1 MANEATINGVHVHDV
16 QYGRTTRKS
25 FARIPEVLE
34 MPNLIEVQKKSYEW
48 FLTDGL
54 REVFEDVASITDY
67 TGNLELSFI
76 DYKLD
81 DEPKYSVE
89 ECKARDAT
97 YACPL
102 RVRMRLRYR
111 ETGEIKEQE
120 LFMGDFPKMTDSG
133 TFIINGAERV
143 IVSQIV
149 RSPGVYYGMT
159 LDKTDK
165 PLLSATVIPYRG
177 AWLEY
182 ETDSNDVF
190 YVRIDK
196 NRKIPITSF
205 IRAIGVETDAEII
218 EMFGEDERILA
229 TLDKDPSKTVE
240 EALIEIYKKLRPGE
254 PPTVDS
260 SRSLLN
266 ALFFDTRRYDISAV
280 GRYKYNKK
288 LNIARRLAGHTL
300 CETVTDPMTGEII
313 AEEGTLC
320 SRELANEIAR
330 RGVHG
335 TIIEAN
341 DGTKVKVFGNGMVDM
356 KDFVS
361 FNPQEKCGI
370 KEKVRFEVL
379 KELLEN
385 AQTEGKSEDE
395 LIDALEGVDLL
406 GIRSKT
412 SVTRKVIDARPTL
425 TAVGCFCIGTN
436 QVDLEYAGKNGIA
449 VFNAPYSN
457 TRSVVELVIGDIICL
472 MRRIPAHTHHMK
484 HGMWDKSASGSHEVR
499 GKTLGIIGY
508 GNIGSQLSVVAE
520 ALGMRVLFYDI
531 EEKLAMGNAHRCDTL
546 NELLEQSDV
555 VTLHVDGRKSNTGFF
570 GEDQFE
576 HMKQDAIF
584 INLSRGFVADL
595 DALKKH
601 LDSGHLSG
609 AAVDVFPIEPKK
621 TGDEFL
627 TDLADEDNMILT
639 PHIGGSTLEAQK
651 SIGQFVSQRLE
662 DYWFKGSTMLSVNL
676 PQITLSDIKSN
687 FRIAHLHANLPGVL
701 ARVNR
706 VLGEDGI
713 NIAAQA
719 LGTEGEIGYVVTDVA
734 QRPDQK
740 ALDQLASIE
749 GTIRMRVIS

>member
-1 MANEATINGVHVHDV
+1 
-16 QYGRTTRKS
+16 
-25 FARIPEVLE
+25 
-34 MPNLIEVQKKSYEW
+34 MP
-48 FLTDGL
+48 
-54 REVFEDVASITDY
+54 
-67 TGNLELSFI
+67 
-76 DYKLD
+76 
-81 DEPKYSVE
+81 
-89 ECKARDAT
+89 KA
-97 YACPL
+97 L
-102 RVRMRLRYR
+102 
-111 ETGEIKEQE
+111 
-120 LFMGDFPKMTDSG
+120 
-133 TFIINGAERV
+133 
-143 IVSQIV
+143 
-149 RSPGVYYGMT
+149 
-159 LDKTDK
+159 
-165 PLLSATVIPYRG
+165 
-177 AWLEY
+177 
-182 ETDSNDVF
+182 
-190 YVRIDK
+190 
-196 NRKIPITSF
+196 
-205 IRAIGVETDAEII
+205 
-218 EMFGEDERILA
+218 
-229 TLDKDPSKTVE
+229 
-240 EALIEIYKKLRPGE
+240 
-254 PPTVDS
+254 
-260 SRSLLN
+260 
-266 ALFFDTRRYDISAV
+266 
-280 GRYKYNKK
+280 
-288 LNIARRLAGHTL
+288 
-300 CETVTDPMTGEII
+300 
-313 AEEGTLC
+313 
-320 SRELANEIAR
+320 
-330 RGVHG
+330 
-335 TIIEAN
+335 
-341 DGTKVKVFGNGMVDM
+341 
-356 KDFVS
+356 
-361 FNPQEKCGI
+361 
-370 KEKVRFEVL
+370 
-379 KELLEN
+379 LLEN
-385 AQTEGKSEDE
+385 IHPDAAQSLRDHGFEVECLKGALSDAE

-701 ARVNR
+701 ARVN
-706 VLGEDGI
+706 LSLI
-713 NIAAQA
+713 HI
-719 LGTEGEIGYVVTDVA
+719 
-734 QRPDQK
+734 
-740 ALDQLASIE
+740 
-749 GTIRMRVIS
+749 

>member
-1 MANEATINGVHVHDV
+1 
-16 QYGRTTRKS
+16 
-25 FARIPEVLE
+25 
-34 MPNLIEVQKKSYEW
+34 MP
-48 FLTDGL
+48 
-54 REVFEDVASITDY
+54 
-67 TGNLELSFI
+67 
-76 DYKLD
+76 
-81 DEPKYSVE
+81 
-89 ECKARDAT
+89 KA
-97 YACPL
+97 L
-102 RVRMRLRYR
+102 
-111 ETGEIKEQE
+111 
-120 LFMGDFPKMTDSG
+120 
-133 TFIINGAERV
+133 
-143 IVSQIV
+143 
-149 RSPGVYYGMT
+149 
-159 LDKTDK
+159 
-165 PLLSATVIPYRG
+165 
-177 AWLEY
+177 
-182 ETDSNDVF
+182 
-190 YVRIDK
+190 
-196 NRKIPITSF
+196 
-205 IRAIGVETDAEII
+205 
-218 EMFGEDERILA
+218 
-229 TLDKDPSKTVE
+229 
-240 EALIEIYKKLRPGE
+240 
-254 PPTVDS
+254 
-260 SRSLLN
+260 
-266 ALFFDTRRYDISAV
+266 
-280 GRYKYNKK
+280 
-288 LNIARRLAGHTL
+288 
-300 CETVTDPMTGEII
+300 
-313 AEEGTLC
+313 
-320 SRELANEIAR
+320 
-330 RGVHG
+330 
-335 TIIEAN
+335 
-341 DGTKVKVFGNGMVDM
+341 
-356 KDFVS
+356 
-361 FNPQEKCGI
+361 
-370 KEKVRFEVL
+370 
-379 KELLEN
+379 LLEN
-385 AQTEGKSEDE
+385 IHPDAAQSLRDHGFEVECLKGALSEDE

-425 TAVGCFCIGTN
+425 TAVGFCIGTN

-676 PQITLSDIKSN
+676 PQITLSGIKSN

-734 QRPDQK
+734 QRPDQR